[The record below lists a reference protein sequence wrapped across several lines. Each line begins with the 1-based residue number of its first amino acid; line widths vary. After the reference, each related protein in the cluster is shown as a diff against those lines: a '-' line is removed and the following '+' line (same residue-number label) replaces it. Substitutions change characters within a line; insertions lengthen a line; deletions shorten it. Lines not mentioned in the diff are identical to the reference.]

1 MNTYVWKI
9 TSLDVATQDG
19 ALTDV
24 VRGVH
29 YTVTAVAQDGLTAGA
44 YGSVGLNAPGEDF
57 TAYADLTES
66 QIVSWVQSAL
76 NAAPAEDDAE
86 PVDRVAEIHAALDRQ
101 IEYTRNPPVVPKP
114 VPWA

>member
-9 TSLDVATQDG
+9 AKLDVAPQEG
-19 ALTDV
+19 SLSDV

-29 YTVTAVAQDGLTAGA
+29 YTVTAVAQDGITAGA
-44 YGSVGLNAPGEDF
+44 YGSVGLSLPGQDF
-57 TAYADLTES
+57 TAYADLTEA
-66 QIVSWVQSAL
+66 QIVSWVQGAL
-76 NAAPAEDDAE
+76 NTTPVEDDAE

-101 IEYTRNPPVVPKP
+101 IEYTRNPPVVSKP

>member
-19 ALTDV
+19 SLIDV

-29 YTVTAVAQDGLTAGA
+29 YTVTAVAQDGITAGA
-44 YGSVGLNAPGEDF
+44 YGSVGLNAPGQDF
-57 TAYADLTES
+57 TAYASLTEA
-66 QIVSWVQSAL
+66 QIVSWVHAAL
-76 NAAPAEDDAE
+76 NAAPVEDGAE

-101 IEYTRNPPVVPKP
+101 IEYTRNPPVVSKP